1 MENKSMEM
9 EMTCH
14 DAVLFQIMASADV
27 ETGNVCETPVTS
39 KRQ

>member
-1 MENKSMEM
+1 M

-14 DAVLFQIMASADV
+14 NAVLFQIMASADI
-27 ETGNVCETPVTS
+27 ETGNICETPVTS